1 MTDRELMQQ
10 GYEVPLVEQ
19 LDAVPRDA
27 RLWIEDSDGMG
38 SRHFPIGLM
47 CHKAAEA
54 LRAKLSAPEPEPVAK
69 LFGTLPVYETKQ
81 DGILTVNAPPQRVYC
96 SCGDGIVPDDG
107 ALCGTCVSLKDAV
120 KQEPVAWVENLTD
133 AQPHAVTDLKYCSVA
148 QHERGEHLKYIPLYA
163 DPTPCQTCEA
173 LARTVMM
180 DQTSHD
186 TPPQREWRSLTQRE
200 QAECWYGKHCME
212 QSAPYEDFAR
222 AIEAKLREKNGN
234 L

>member
-27 RLWIEDSDGMG
+27 RLWIENSDGMG

-54 LRAKLSAPEPEPVAK
+54 LRARLAQPAPDAEEEFYRAWNAGQVRRVSDGKIMGQQREITDDEFVAEAKRRGFFISAP
-69 LFGTLPVYETKQ
+69 Q
-81 DGILTVNAPPQRVYC
+81 
-96 SCGDGIVPDDG
+96 
-107 ALCGTCVSLKDAV
+107 
-120 KQEPVAWVENLTD
+120 
-133 AQPHAVTDLKYCSVA
+133 
-148 QHERGEHLKYIPLYA
+148 
-163 DPTPCQTCEA
+163 
-173 LARTVMM
+173 
-180 DQTSHD
+180 
-186 TPPQREWRSLTQRE
+186 QREWVGLTDDEIEKLFMWQE
-200 QAECWYGKHCME
+200 W
-212 QSAPYEDFAR
+212 SEDFAEYEPVAR

>member
-54 LRAKLSAPEPEPVAK
+54 LRAKLSAPEPEPVAWVPVHPK
-69 LFGTLPVYETKQ
+69 NGPLWSMTTDAPSPERLPNYS
-81 DGILTVNAPPQRVYC
+81 LMSLYPAPL
-96 SCGDGIVPDDG
+96 STPDSANRSADSAG
-107 ALCGTCVSLKDAV
+107 AFCN
-120 KQEPVAWVENLTD
+120 QEPVAWLHRFIEHGISIGKKPV
-133 AQPHAVTDLKYCSVA
+133 DLDKYPDRWMPV
-148 QHERGEHLKYIPLYA
+148 YA

-186 TPPQREWRSLTQRE
+186 TPPQREWQGLTDEERE
-200 QAECWYGKHCME
+200 SIASKAGYNPLTMTV
-212 QSAPYEDFAR
+212 YEYR
-222 AIEAKLREKNGN
+222 VIIQKETEAKLREKNGN

>member
-1 MTDRELMQQ
+1 MRDRELMQYVLKTMQ
-10 GYEVPLVEQ
+10 HARVFISSREKIKQPEGGDLY
-19 LDAVPRDA
+19 DAAIDLLLA
-27 RLWIEDSDGMG
+27 R
-38 SRHFPIGLM
+38 
-47 CHKAAEA
+47 
-54 LRAKLSAPEPEPVAK
+54 LSAPEPEPVAK

-81 DGILTVNAPPQRVYC
+81 DGILTVNATPQRVYC

-186 TPPQREWRSLTQRE
+186 TPPQRKFIGLTDEEIEDACWTEVDQRMRS
-200 QAECWYGKHCME
+200 
-212 QSAPYEDFAR
+212 FAR
-222 AIEAKLREKNGN
+222 AIEAKVKEKNNGI
-234 L
+234 